1 MRQISCIIC
10 AYNEGNRIK
19 AILQAVNAHP
29 ALKEVIVVNDG
40 STDNTA
46 ALVAAYPDI
55 RVVSYSEN
63 RGKTYAMAKGIS
75 AAVGDHLMFLDADL
89 AGLGPREIDMLAAPI
104 TGGRAQASISL
115 RRNSLGFYRMIGLD
129 FVSGE
134 RVIPAWLVRDHV
146 STLERLPRWGGEAFI
161 NQLIIAARL
170 PIEIVDWPGVS
181 NVRKYQKV
189 GRLRGL
195 LAELQM
201 VDDALQV
208 LSPLALARQ
217 YLGLL
222 NLIVHPPRASPKS
235 MKTLPSPWRTSAH
248 LRTPRS
254 VAVRARRGR
263 AGAIRRGPVG

>member
-1 MRQISCIIC
+1 MREISCIIC

-19 AILQAVNAHP
+19 AILQAVDAHP
-29 ALKEVIVVNDG
+29 ALKEIIVVNDG
-40 STDNTA
+40 STDDTA
-46 ALVAAYPDI
+46 AFVRAYPDI
-55 RVVSYSEN
+55 RVVSYLAN

-75 AAVGDHLMFLDADL
+75 AATGDHLMFLDADL

-104 TGGRAQASISL
+104 TSGRAQTTISL

-146 STLERLPRWGGEAFI
+146 PTLETLPRWGGEAFI
-161 NQLIIAARL
+161 NQLIIEAKL

-195 LAELQM
+195 LAELSM

-208 LSPLALARQ
+208 LSPLGFARQ

-222 NLIVHPPRASPKS
+222 NLVARPRRALPRS
-235 MKTLPSPWRTSAH
+235 MKTFPSLWRT
-248 LRTPRS
+248 
-254 VAVRARRGR
+254 
-263 AGAIRRGPVG
+263 